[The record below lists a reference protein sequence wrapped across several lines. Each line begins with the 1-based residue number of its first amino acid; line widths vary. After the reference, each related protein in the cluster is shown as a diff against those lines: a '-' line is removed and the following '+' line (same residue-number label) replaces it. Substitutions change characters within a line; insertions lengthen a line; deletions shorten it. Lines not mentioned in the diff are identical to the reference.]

1 MPADTLQ
8 RRVWPRMWA
17 LIPTA
22 GSGSRAG
29 GSVPKQYQTVAGRP
43 LVLHTLAAFAAVSRV
58 KRTLVLLAPDD
69 TGFAVLANPAVV
81 NQEAVPCGS
90 NTRAGT
96 VANGLAALRSRG
108 AQDQDWVL
116 VHDAARCLVT
126 AALIDRL
133 IDACVDDPVGGLL
146 AMPVSDTL
154 KRCTD
159 GRVVATVD
167 RQIHWLA
174 QTPQM
179 FRLAMLQD
187 ALRQA
192 ADSVTDE
199 SSAIEASGRAPLL
212 VAGDASNFKV
222 THPID
227 FVMAQAVLLSCRQP
241 QGEEPTYD
249 YP

>member
-1 MPADTLQ
+1 MPE
-8 RRVWPRMWA
+8 
-17 LIPTA
+17 
-22 GSGSRAG
+22 G
-29 GSVPKQYQTVAGRP
+29 VA
-43 LVLHTLAAFAAVSRV
+43 
-58 KRTLVLLAPDD
+58 
-69 TGFAVLANPAVV
+69 
-81 NQEAVPCGS
+81 CGAT
-90 NTRAGT
+90 TRAGT
-96 VANGLAALRSRG
+96 VGNGLAVLRARG